1 MSLTF
6 AAFLAACR
14 ESLQQTQAQIAERCA
29 VTPEAISM
37 FETGRRKP
45 SLALLPCL
53 ADALRV
59 DRRLL
64 GRFALESRAP
74 ELYASLGLPPVRQ
87 EDLDSAGQRT
97 PASHPLVEDEEEQ
110 EEVDSDWTQRAEGQ
124 PVLDT
129 GAAPEARERPC

>member
-14 ESLQQTQAQIAERCA
+14 ESLQQTQAQIAARCA

-64 GRFALESRAP
+64 GRFALQSRAP
-74 ELYASLGLPPVRQ
+74 ELYASLGLPPVKQ
-87 EDLDSAGQRT
+87 EDLDSAGRCA
-97 PASHPLVEDEEEQ
+97 PASHPLLDDEEAEDRA
-110 EEVDSDWTQRAEGQ
+110 DSSWTQRAEGQ
-124 PVLDT
+124 PRLDT